1 MKLIPP
7 KSTSNGGE
15 NSVYIAHTNNIA
27 AIVAASI
34 TKVDADWRVAAYL
47 EAVGVTAEPKG
58 NTKFQGCCQR
68 PMTAAERVAAG
79 LNPVA
84 VDAVFWEQ
92 HVSQPRNMQA
102 GYDL

>member
-15 NSVYIAHTNNIA
+15 NNVYIAHTNNIA
-27 AIVAASI
+27 TIVAGAGN
-34 TKVDADWRVAAYL
+34 KVEADWRVAAYL
-47 EAVGVTAEPKG
+47 EAVGVTAEPKS
-58 NTKFQGCCQR
+58 NTGCCQR

-84 VDAVFWEQ
+84 VDAGVHE
-92 HVSQPRNMQA
+92 A
-102 GYDL
+102 